1 MSRPTLRWRIR
12 NYFGMA
18 IDWRV
23 RDVLEAERQATIELG
38 KTFVTTTAKLTD
50 EIRLLEQRV
59 AHLEKQIRLLGR
71 EPE

>member
-1 MSRPTLRWRIR
+1 MSKPTLRWRIR

-50 EIRLLEQRV
+50 EIRLLEKRV
-59 AHLEKQIRLLGR
+59 AELESDLKNRSGQS
-71 EPE
+71 